1 MWKYDDSNRESPVYY
16 ASRQMSL
23 AERKYTTT
31 EREALAVI
39 YACKKFRHYLL
50 GYRII
55 FHTDHD
61 SLKYLVN
68 KPDLSGWIARWILL
82 LQEFNYEVIVKP
94 GKANANADYLSR
106 QRGTKALED
115 IQAEFP
121 DEFRDEPDRKEDHVL
136 HIMVRMSQNF
146 PISLHI

>member
-1 MWKYDDSNRESPVYY
+1 MSPV
-16 ASRQMSL
+16 
-23 AERKYTTT
+23 EKKYTTT

-50 GYRII
+50 GYQII
-55 FHTDHD
+55 FHKDHD

-68 KPDLSGWIARWILL
+68 KSNLSGRITRWIFL
-82 LQEFNYEVIVKP
+82 LQEFNYEVMVKP

-106 QRGTKALED
+106 QRGTEALED

-121 DEFRDEPDRKEDHVL
+121 DEFQNEPDPKEDQVL
-136 HIMVRMSQNF
+136 HITGEDESEFSDIIAYLVDRIYSTGL
-146 PISLHI
+146 S